1 MCLIVYLGH
10 VSGRPGAWINKE
22 CNLISVMSWV
32 HMGLWRP
39 LLIIA
44 GLTLRLKVNLFQS
57 SCLHLAYNRA
67 PMTPENLLL
76 ESGNDWPVVPGLQV
90 IILQKGSALTGGSRC
105 YQNAKQHHKLR
116 ITVAID
122 DTRRRLTER
131 CSGNW
136 EALSWLVFGAHV
148 QNATGSNNL
157 VGNYLKPIGFLQIWG
172 HLNGPQRNLKSET
185 TLNI

>member
-1 MCLIVYLGH
+1 MNQQRMQSDFRYVVGTY
-10 VSGRPGAWINKE
+10 GA
-22 CNLISVMSWV
+22 MATFT
-32 HMGLWRP
+32 
-39 LLIIA
+39 IA

-57 SCLHLAYNRA
+57 SCPHLACNRA

-131 CSGNW
+131 CNGN
-136 EALSWLVFGAHV
+136 
-148 QNATGSNNL
+148 
-157 VGNYLKPIGFLQIWG
+157 
-172 HLNGPQRNLKSET
+172 
-185 TLNI
+185 